1 MRGKTAKKK
10 STKLGL
16 EVRWAWPGRSWEGP
30 DQDPPAGRDKRCD
43 LGNGNLWGVDVVDSL
58 PVGSREKGSQKGHP
72 WFRVVKE
79 ASLPRREEEHLSRAC

>member
-10 STKLGL
+10 AQN
-16 EVRWAWPGRSWEGP
+16 WAWPGRSWEGP
-30 DQDPPAGRDKRCD
+30 DQDPPTGRDKRCD
-43 LGNGNLWGVDVVDSL
+43 PGNGNLWEVDVANSL